1 MIAAVP
7 AAYRSSTA
15 KRGNPLE
22 AGGPGQAGR
31 LVQVLR
37 AFLFCL
43 PFSPRY
49 LLHPALRGGGAGT
62 HPCPTQINRAVDPEP
77 DELA

>member
-15 KRGNPLE
+15 KRGNPLWL
-22 AGGPGQAGR
+22 AALGALGR
-31 LVQVLR
+31 LGAWFRSCAHLLFPPSL
-37 AFLFCL
+37 FLLIF
-43 PFSPRY
+43 
-49 LLHPALRGGGAGT
+49 GEGAGT
-62 HPCPTQINRAVDPEP
+62 HPCPTQINRAVDPEL

>member
-15 KRGNPLE
+15 KRGNPPRL
-22 AGGPGQAGR
+22 AATGR
-31 LVQVLR
+31 ARRVVQVLR
-37 AFLFCL
+37 ILPFCL
-43 PFSPRY
+43 PYCAPPGPAKALVPTPGPR
-49 LLHPALRGGGAGT
+49 L
-62 HPCPTQINRAVDPEP
+62 IDKAVDPEL